1 MESLPVAQDFGEIPS
16 DVPRLSQCDGASISE
31 VSVVVPRRRCC
42 VEREPH
48 DVDGGEGQVHVA
60 RMYIISEGLLLE
72 NCSSTPCLGTDA
84 LHQVIDVFGAWAF
97 LPKALDEAVGSCP
110 GESKGLRHLVY

>member
-1 MESLPVAQDFGEIPS
+1 MHN
-16 DVPRLSQCDGASISE
+16 LSSHAKRACLTL
-31 VSVVVPRRRCC
+31 VRNTLL
-42 VEREPH
+42 EPH

-60 RMYIISEGLLLE
+60 RMYIISEGLLRE